1 MVSLNKHEYY
11 YVQGKNS
18 IMRNNDSN
26 KTKKKIQDKLIHYDN
41 LLEKSSKMEI
51 QEITKQNIAIYATNS
66 LLATIKDLD
75 EENKKYLK
83 KELHKRKISKNI
95 KIRNIKQ
102 LIKRIMLSIK
112 Y

>member
-11 YVQGKNS
+11 YVQSQNS
-18 IMRNNDSN
+18 IMRNNDKN
-26 KTKKKIQDKLIHYDN
+26 KTKKKVQDKLMHYDR
-41 LLEKSSKMEI
+41 LLEESNKMKI

-66 LLATIKDLD
+66 ILATEKELD

-83 KELHKRKISKNI
+83 KELHIRKISKNI

-102 LIKRIMLSIK
+102 LIKRLILSIK